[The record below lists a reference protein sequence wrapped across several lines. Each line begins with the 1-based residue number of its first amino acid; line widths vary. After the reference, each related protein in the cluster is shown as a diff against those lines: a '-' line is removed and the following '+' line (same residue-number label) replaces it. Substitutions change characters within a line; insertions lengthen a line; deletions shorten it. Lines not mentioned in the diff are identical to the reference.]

1 MNKYLKKISMKTN
14 KKQMKNLLQIFK
26 NIMNN
31 NNQEKSKPKKSK
43 KFMKR
48 KQNQFKIHK
57 KMRINL
63 Q

>member
-31 NNQEKSKPKKSK
+31 NN
-43 KFMKR
+43 
-48 KQNQFKIHK
+48 
-57 KMRINL
+57 
-63 Q
+63 